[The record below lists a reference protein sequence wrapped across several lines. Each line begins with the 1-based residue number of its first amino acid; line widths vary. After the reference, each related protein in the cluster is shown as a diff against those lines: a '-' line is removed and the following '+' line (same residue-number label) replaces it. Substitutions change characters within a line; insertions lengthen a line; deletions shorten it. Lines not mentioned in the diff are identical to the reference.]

1 MLVLGKLSILL
12 QEWRRAAARRWSGG
26 REAKCIA
33 LTAYLA
39 LSLPNTLSAQT
50 AEPVQPAQKDPDR
63 TAGEAGLLDRAKAS
77 ARDHMRVGRYAE
89 AVPFARI
96 AVTLSETSFGAD
108 ATETAVAA
116 HSLAFLLRRTGQ
128 LDESRAL
135 FERAL
140 SIYERRLPAIHEDT
154 RNAIGELGQIYM
166 KNGRGAEVA
175 ALYNGLIA
183 RAGQEGS
190 GEHLAVAHMGTNL
203 GFVLRGLGQAAQS
216 ETAFRQAVSIYEKND
231 GLDGEPY
238 RLALE
243 ALLDRLESDGRVEQ
257 SIAAAKATIQR
268 LDARPNSANQLTVRL
283 YNRISGL
290 ALEGGRF
297 GDARFHAQA
306 ALRLAESAAAA
317 GHGAASPAARPG
329 ADQVVSALNN
339 LARADRA
346 VADYAS
352 AERAYKRAISL
363 LDGRGDK
370 ANAGILTDNLAV
382 LYLHQG
388 RFDEAE
394 RHHKRALALLE
405 ETLGREHASVGRA
418 AANLGTMLN
427 EAGRPAEAEP
437 LLRRALA
444 IANARSPRV
453 AVSIGVIEDNL
464 AGLLRRT
471 GRHAEA
477 RGHLLRALAL
487 FEGALPLR
495 HPRLATARN
504 NLGRFL
510 LDIGDLEQAEAQL
523 KRALEI
529 SEAIYGR
536 DSAHNAFA
544 ASNLAE
550 VYTASRRYSEAR
562 PLFQQALA
570 ALEAVHGANHY
581 NALATLNAAGR
592 LELADG
598 KPLAATSLFERAFS
612 IELATRARRG
622 LRSDGTAKSNGER
635 ETFLGLIEA
644 FWRSGSDPS
653 SHNASRALVAGQW
666 DTMTPAAAALAAM
679 GARAG
684 TGDPALQAAIRER
697 QDIAADWQATD
708 RRLIEQLSQ
717 GGQGN
722 TVLETELRERL
733 TRIEKRLEALD
744 ADLASKFPR
753 YHELARPA
761 PLGLEAV
768 QSLLATDEVAVQF
781 VVAPE
786 ATYVWAVSKE
796 RIVWHRAP
804 IKETEIRSL
813 VRALRCGLDETEWFG
828 EGTAR
833 CTTLLGLTP
842 EQIPPQGEP
851 LPFDPVSAHN
861 LFRILLEPVAREIAG
876 KDLLVVASGPLT
888 ALPLQVLVAEPPPP
902 RSAKPDYASIAWLGH
917 RHAITVLPSLA
928 SLASIRQ
935 LARSSKAA
943 TPYVGIGNPLL
954 TGANGRDRRA
964 FDVPECVIADGA
976 PQRFA
981 ALAAKPGQ
989 SVTRGAGVNLELLRR
1004 QEPLPETAEELCR
1017 VARFVE
1023 ASSADIVV
1031 GARATEARIKEMSAA
1046 GRLADARVLHF
1057 ATHGL
1062 LAGETAQLIAGKAE
1076 PALVLTPP
1084 TVPSETDDGLLTA
1097 SEVAGLKLDADW
1109 VVLSACNTAAGD
1121 QVGAE
1126 ALSGLAR
1133 AFFYAG
1139 ARSILVSHWAVDSDS
1154 TVRLITTAFQELS
1167 HNPGLTQSRAL
1178 ARAMK
1183 AMAASG
1189 GRAAHPTYW
1198 SPFVVVGGNA
1208 PSAAR
1213 EQAPAVQQSDLQPPV
1228 ARPATLMLTQPPAK
1242 GVAAR
1247 KDQAPRAKSG
1257 RSPQADDDDWKTHA
1271 LRGGQ

>member
-1 MLVLGKLSILL
+1 MLDSGKLSILP
-12 QEWRRAAARRWSGG
+12 QEWRLGAPRRWSGG
-26 REAKCIA
+26 HVMKCIA
-33 LTAYLA
+33 LTATLA
-39 LSLPNTLSAQT
+39 IAFPAALSAQT
-50 AEPVQPAQKDPDR
+50 AEPVPPTHREPAQ
-63 TAGEAGLLDRAKAS
+63 TGGEPGLLDRAKAS
-77 ARDHMRVGRYAE
+77 ALEHMRAGRYAE
-89 AVPFARI
+89 AVPHARI
-96 AVTLSETSFGAD
+96 AVALSQKSFGAD
-108 ATETAVAA
+108 ATEAAVAT
-116 HSLAFLLRRTGQ
+116 HSLAFLLRRKGEI
-128 LDESRAL
+128 DEARAL
-135 FERAL
+135 FEKAIA
-140 SIYERRLPAIHEDT
+140 IYERRLPAIHEDT

-166 KNGRGAEVA
+166 KDGRGAEVA
-175 ALYNGLIA
+175 ALYTGLIA
-183 RAGQEGS
+183 RAGREGN
-190 GEHLAVAHMGTNL
+190 GDHVAVAHMGTNL

-231 GLDGEPY
+231 ALDGEPY

-243 ALLDRLESDGRVEQ
+243 AWLDRLESGGRFDQ
-257 SIAAAKATIQR
+257 SIAASKASIQR
-268 LDARPNSANQLTVRL
+268 LSARPATVSQLTIRL
-283 YNRISGL
+283 HNRVSGL
-290 ALEGGRF
+290 ALEAGQF
-297 GDARFHAQA
+297 ADAKSHAQA
-306 ALRLAESAAAA
+306 ALRLAESIAAA
-317 GHGAASPAARPG
+317 GAGEAPAAGRPG
-329 ADQVVSALNN
+329 ADQIISALNN
-339 LARADRA
+339 LARAHRA
-346 VADYAS
+346 VADYSS
-352 AERAYKRAISL
+352 AELAYKRAISL

-370 ANAGILTDNLAV
+370 ANSGILTDNLAV

-405 ETLGREHASVGRA
+405 EALGREHASVGRA

-427 EAGRPAEAEP
+427 EAGRPIEAEP

-444 IANARSPRV
+444 IANARSPND
-453 AVSIGVIEDNL
+453 AVGIGVIEDNL

-477 RGHLLRALAL
+477 REHLQRALAL
-487 FEGALPLR
+487 FEGALPPR

-504 NLGRFL
+504 NIGRFL
-510 LDIGDLEQAEAQL
+510 LDIGDLDQAEAQL
-523 KRALEI
+523 KRALET
-529 SEAIYGR
+529 SAAIYGR

-550 VYTASRRYSEAR
+550 VYTATRRYSEGRA
-562 PLFQQALA
+562 LFQKALA
-570 ALEAVHGANHY
+570 ALEAAHGPNHY
-581 NALATLNAAGR
+581 NALVTLNAAGR

-598 KPLAATSLFERAFS
+598 KPLAALSLFERAFL

-622 LRSDGTAKSNGER
+622 LRSDGKANSNGER

-644 FWRSGSDPS
+644 LWRSGSDPL
-653 SHNASRALVAGQW
+653 SHHATRALVVGQW

-684 TGDPALQAAIRER
+684 TGDPTLQAAIRER

-722 TVLETELRERL
+722 TSLEKELRERL
-733 TRIEKRLEALD
+733 TRIEKRLEAID
-744 ADLASKFPR
+744 TDLAAKFPR

-768 QSLLATDEVAVQF
+768 QSLLAADEVAIQF

-786 ATYVWAVSKE
+786 ATYVWAISKD
-796 RIVWHRAP
+796 RIGWHRAP
-804 IKETEIRSL
+804 IREMEIRSL

-828 EGTAR
+828 EGMAR

-888 ALPLQVLVAEPPPP
+888 ALPLQVLVAEAPPA
-902 RSAKPDYASIAWLGH
+902 RGAKPDYASVAWLGH

-935 LARSSKAA
+935 LARSSMAA
-943 TPYVGIGNPLL
+943 KPYVGVGNPLL
-954 TGANGRDRRA
+954 TGANGADRRA
-964 FDVPECVIADGA
+964 FDVPECVIAPGA
-976 PQRFA
+976 PQRIA
-981 ALAAKPGQ
+981 ALAAKPGH
-989 SVTRGAGVNLELLRR
+989 SAARGAATNIELLRR

-1023 ASSADIVV
+1023 ASSADVFV

-1046 GRLADARVLHF
+1046 GSLADARVLHF

-1084 TVPSETDDGLLTA
+1084 AVSSETDDGLLTA

-1154 TVRLITTAFQELS
+1154 TVKLITTAFQELA
-1167 HNPGLTQSRAL
+1167 HDPGLTQSRAL

-1208 PSAAR
+1208 PLASTLQLPVVQHSGAST
-1213 EQAPAVQQSDLQPPV
+1213 PAVQ
-1228 ARPATLMLTQPPAK
+1228 PAAMLITQPPAK
-1242 GVAAR
+1242 ATPAR
-1247 KDQAPRAKSG
+1247 KDQTPLPKSG
-1257 RSPQADDDDWKTHA
+1257 RSRADEEDWKARA
-1271 LRGGQ
+1271 LSGGQ